1 MRALLVHELTGPA
14 GVRVGEIDATT
25 RDGAVRVAVHAAGLG
40 FVDTLL
46 TRLVPGPRPDAAM
59 CRLCDTEACGA
70 QRDQPC
76 PITLAALRQTSP
88 GTSIP

>member
-1 MRALLVHELTGPA
+1 
-14 GVRVGEIDATT
+14 
-25 RDGAVRVAVHAAGLG
+25 
-40 FVDTLL
+40 
-46 TRLVPGPRPDAAM
+46 M

-76 PITLAALRQTSP
+76 PITLAALRQRSP